1 MLECFF
7 DDESHSGQFGSGF
20 FYQIDDTLGCIAV
33 GEKVVDDEDVIVR
46 REEFFADDDVAHCFV
61 GEGFDA
67 RVAEVAV
74 EVEAFAFLC
83 ENDGRVIEMLGA
95 DGCDAD
101 AGCFDGEDFVN
112 GRAGKTAGKFGA
124 DLVHKGDVDLV
135 IEEAVDFEH
144 VARLDGAVFQ
154 NALL

>member
-1 MLECFF
+1 MLEAFF
-7 DDESHSGQFGSGF
+7 DDDAAAFEGGAGLANDLDEAFEGA
-20 FYQIDDTLGCIAV
+20 AV

-67 RVAEVAV
+67 RVVEVAV

-83 ENDGRVIEMLGA
+83 ENDGRVIEMLGG

-112 GRAGKTAGKFGA
+112 GRAGKTARKFSA